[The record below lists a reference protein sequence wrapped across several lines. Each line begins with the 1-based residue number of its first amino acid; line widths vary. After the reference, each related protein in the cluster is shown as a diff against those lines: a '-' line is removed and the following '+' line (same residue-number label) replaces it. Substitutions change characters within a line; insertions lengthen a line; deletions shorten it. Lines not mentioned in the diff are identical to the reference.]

1 MKKLLVILAIVVGL
15 AAVAVVALL
24 LLVDVNAYKPRIEA
38 AAGDA
43 LGMELRIGGKASL
56 RLIPSVGIAMA
67 DVRLRNRGSELVK
80 LGSLRIGVKLVPLLS
95 RKLQVTELVLEKP
108 DVLIEKG
115 KDGRFNFET
124 PPKPK
129 APPSAPS
136 GAETAALLIGDS
148 AIRGGHFLYVDRK
161 TGSRTELQGI
171 DLTVRDLSLGG
182 KAGAGIMKTLSFTGD
197 LKIAGVRAGN
207 VAVSDFQAGVQAANG
222 VFHVRPLTMRMFG
235 GSGKGEIDADLSG
248 EATAV
253 KVRYTLSGF
262 RAEEALSVVSRKNT
276 VSGPLSITPD
286 LSFRGK
292 DADAMIRSMSGTISL
307 RGENLAVKGMDVD
320 EVLAKISESQKV
332 GIADVGAFVL
342 AGPLGT
348 LATKGFD
355 VGGVYTSTRGG
366 ETKITHLVSDWTIS
380 GGVAEARDV
389 AFATRQNRIA
399 LKGKLDIAG
408 GRFVG
413 VTVASLDEKGCA
425 RLRQGISGPFKD
437 PTLDKVSTLQSAVA
451 PLLGLFEE
459 TKKLVTRGECQPFY
473 TGTVAHPK

>member
-1 MKKLLVILAIVVGL
+1 MKKLLVILAILVGL
-15 AAVAVVALL
+15 AVVAVIALL
-24 LLVDVNAYKPRIEA
+24 LLVDVNAYKPRIET

-43 LGMELRIGGKASL
+43 LGMELRINGKASL
-56 RLIPSVGIAMA
+56 RLVPSVGIALA
-67 DVRLRNRGSELVK
+67 DVHLRNRGTELVK

-95 RKLQVTELVLEKP
+95 KKLQVTELVLEKP
-108 DVLIEKG
+108 DILIEKG

-124 PPKPK
+124 PPK
-129 APPSAPS
+129 APRPTPSR
-136 GAETAALLIGDS
+136 AETAALLVVGDS
-148 AIRGGHFLYVDRK
+148 AVRGGHFLYVDRK
-161 TGSRTELQGI
+161 TGSRTELEGI

-182 KAGAGIMKTLSFTGD
+182 KPGAGIMKTLSFTGD
-197 LKIAGVRAGN
+197 LKIGGFRAGN
-207 VAVSDFQAGVQAANG
+207 VAVSDLRATVQGANG

-235 GSGKGEIDADLSG
+235 GSGQGEIDADLSG

-262 RAEEALSVVSRKNT
+262 RAEDALSTVSKKNT
-276 VSGPLSITPD
+276 VSGPLSISPD
-286 LSFRGK
+286 LSFKGK
-292 DADAMIRSMSGTISL
+292 DADAMIRSMSGTVSL
-307 RGENLAVKGMDVD
+307 RGENLAVRGMDID

-332 GIADVGAFVL
+332 GIADIGAFVL

-366 ETKITHLVSDWTIS
+366 ETKITRLVSDWTIA

-389 AFATRQNRIA
+389 AFATRKNRIA

-413 VTVASLDEKGCA
+413 VTVASLDEKGCV
-425 RLRQGISGPFKD
+425 RLRQGISGPFRD

-451 PLLGLFEE
+451 PILGLFAE
-459 TKKLVTRGECQPFY
+459 TRKFVTRGECEPFY